1 MGEAFWA
8 AREGDALLHTSF
20 LADLVGSALEFAI
33 NAAIDFAAL
42 AVVALAT
49 GATVA
54 TLGCSAV
61 LLVGTVVG
69 ATMLLS
75 GAGEKIS
82 KACED
87 IANSLFPPKI
97 EGYILTGS
105 GDTRINSKR
114 AARAAAT
121 ALSRHDVETLDAQAQ
136 AEAEEEKRRQD
147 AKSMWDVAGEY
158 LDAVKGRAENMA
170 KGVVSVVSRMGSAEG
185 WASLGNDALAE
196 AGDMLSDTGHFI
208 SEMWQPTVAT
218 AYPGSDPKQDDKIDC
233 HKHPSSFS
241 QFMVQKLQAL
251 TDDPVGTVLGA
262 MNPFGALEIGFQAAS
277 ALIGSVSNLFK
288 GDDEPPA
295 AEYIAEGTRDVRI
308 NSQPAARSGVRCTCE
323 AKVVDEP
330 ENGVHVSGDV
340 RIGGPLLVVRDIK
353 SGKSQITLVTTIA
366 LTFMQPGRA
375 SAKSACFMMGLGINM
390 MVQQAGSA
398 LNRPVNAAT
407 GAKYLAGDD
416 DVDFS
421 LPGHFPLEWQR
432 TYSSRDERTEG
443 MFGRGWSVLYEVC
456 LECTPDNPDENCMT
470 YVAPMGRRIDLQAVE
485 PGSGFYSPGEG
496 LAVRRS
502 EQGHWLISSD
512 DGVYRL
518 FEADPSSPQR
528 RRLKMLGDRNS
539 NCQHLTYDNHGR
551 LVEISG
557 DRQRPCIR
565 LHYELAAHPQRVTR
579 IFRHYPE
586 GEPELLRRY
595 RYDEAGQLNG
605 VVNNAGQ
612 YQREFAYDDNDCMTM
627 HREPGGER
635 YYYTWAWFEG
645 PDDAAWRVTGHHTD
659 SGEQYRLDWNL
670 AERSL
675 CVTDSLG
682 RTRCHWWDAQG
693 LVTAYRDEA
702 GQMTTFRWSDEER
715 LLLGMTDAQGGKWC
729 YVYDRLG
736 HLTETHDP
744 LGRVEQTQWHPVWH
758 QPETEV
764 DAAGAAWRYEY
775 DERGNLQAVSDPL
788 HQRTVYGYDRHGQV
802 VRITDAQGG
811 DKYLQWN
818 EDGQLMRHTDCSGSQ
833 TAWFY
838 DERTRLERVTDAESN
853 STRYSYDGNGHLTE
867 VMFADGRTERYQPDA
882 AGRLVKYTSPAG
894 QITRWQ
900 RDGQGRVRRQ
910 TDATGRRTAYEYDAY
925 GRLTT
930 LTNENGESYR
940 FRYDVLDRVTEQT
953 DPGGSRRTYG
963 YNALNAVTAVIYGG
977 ERGGEIRHGLERD
990 AAGRLTAKITPETRT
1005 EYRYDAADR
1014 LLEIRRRRYDAAEGG
1029 EPEVIRFSYDSPGNL
1044 LSEETAQGVLQ
1055 HRYDVQGNRTET
1067 QMPDGR
1073 TLRYLYYG
1081 SGHLQQINL
1090 GRDVISEF
1098 TRDHLHRE
1106 VQRSQGRLDT
1116 RRMYDRTGRLTRK
1129 LTCKGM
1135 RGVVPETFI
1144 DREYAYSGQD
1154 ELLKKRHSRQGVT
1167 DYFYDTTGR
1176 ITACRNE
1183 AYLDSWQYDAAA
1195 NLLDRRQG
1203 ETAQAGAGSVVPFN
1217 RITSY
1222 RGLHYRYD
1230 EYGRVVEKRGRNGTQ
1245 HYRWDAEHR
1254 LTEVAVIR
1262 GSTVRRY
1269 GYVYDAPGRRVE
1281 KHELDAEGKPYNR
1294 TTFLWDGMRLAQE
1307 CRLGRSSSLYIYSD
1321 QGSHEP
1327 LARVDRAAPG
1337 EADEVLY
1344 YHTDVNGAP
1353 EEMTD
1358 SGGNIVWE
1366 AGYQVW
1372 GNLTHEK
1379 ETRPVQQNLRFQGQY
1394 LDRETGLHYNLYRFY
1409 DPDIGKFISGDP
1421 IGLAGGPNLYAY
1433 APNPLGWIDPLGL
1446 KVCGL
1451 KNKDLGKNGIEI
1463 ANSITKKGQPK
1474 IEILFNNMNDA
1485 KNWAASKLGLGK
1497 TRMYDSSGKWI
1508 GWQNKAGDK
1517 VYWGHGDWGKGVGK
1531 STFPHLNYDINGTS
1545 GHLFIR
1551 DKIINRGQWD
1561 EFSGFFD

>member
-33 NAAIDFAAL
+33 NAVIDFAAL

-233 HKHPSSFS
+233 HKHPSSFT
-241 QFMVQKLQAL
+241 QFMAQKLQAL

-262 MNPFGALEIGFQAAS
+262 MNTFDVLEAGFQAAS

-390 MVQQAGSA
+390 MVQKAGSA

-456 LECTPDNPDENCMT
+456 LERTPDNPDENCMT
-470 YVAPMGRRIDLQAVE
+470 YVSPMGRRIDLQAVE

-518 FEADPSSPQR
+518 FEADPFSPQR

-595 RYDEAGQLNG
+595 RYDEAGRLNG
-605 VVNNAGQ
+605 VVDNAGQ

-635 YYYTWAWFEG
+635 YYYSWAWFEG

-702 GQMTTFRWSDEER
+702 GQMTT
-715 LLLGMTDAQGGKWC
+715 
-729 YVYDRLG
+729 
-736 HLTETHDP
+736 
-744 LGRVEQTQWHPVWH
+744 
-758 QPETEV
+758 
-764 DAAGAAWRYEY
+764 
-775 DERGNLQAVSDPL
+775 
-788 HQRTVYGYDRHGQV
+788 
-802 VRITDAQGG
+802 
-811 DKYLQWN
+811 
-818 EDGQLMRHTDCSGSQ
+818 
-833 TAWFY
+833 
-838 DERTRLERVTDAESN
+838 
-853 STRYSYDGNGHLTE
+853 
-867 VMFADGRTERYQPDA
+867 
-882 AGRLVKYTSPAG
+882 
-894 QITRWQ
+894 
-900 RDGQGRVRRQ
+900 
-910 TDATGRRTAYEYDAY
+910 
-925 GRLTT
+925 

-953 DPGGSRRTYG
+953 DPGGSRRAYG

-990 AAGRLTAKITPETRT
+990 AAGRLTVKITPETRT

-1014 LLEIRRRRYDAAEGG
+1014 LLEIRRRQHDAAEGG
-1029 EPEVIRFSYDSPGNL
+1029 EPEVIRFSYDSAGNL

-1055 HRYDVQGNRTET
+1055 NRYDVQGNRTET

-1358 SGGNIVWE
+1358 GGGNIVWE

-1421 IGLAGGPNLYAY
+1421 ISLRGGINLYAY
-1433 APNPLGWIDPLGL
+1433 AQNPLSWIEPLGL
-1446 KVCGL
+1446 TGEWVNPKDINFSQRTISPHDYAEIMRNGGWDWDRSPLRVIDIDGQLVSYDNRRLDAALEAGLDKV
-1451 KNKDLGKNGIEI
+1451 KVIRIDPNAPHPD
-1463 ANSITKKGQPK
+1463 SST
-1474 IEILFNNMNDA
+1474 
-1485 KNWAASKLGLGK
+1485 GK
-1497 TRMYDSSGKWI
+1497 TWLQKFRERFRDRRNI
-1508 GWQNKAGDK
+1508 KAGGIVPDK
-1517 VYWGHGDWGKGVGK
+1517 G
-1531 STFPHLNYDINGTS
+1531 LNSRPERTS
-1545 GHLFIR
+1545 
-1551 DKIINRGQWD
+1551 RGCK
-1561 EFSGFFD
+1561 

>member
-1 MGEAFWA
+1 
-8 AREGDALLHTSF
+8 
-20 LADLVGSALEFAI
+20 
-33 NAAIDFAAL
+33 
-42 AVVALAT
+42 
-49 GATVA
+49 
-54 TLGCSAV
+54 
-61 LLVGTVVG
+61 
-69 ATMLLS
+69 
-75 GAGEKIS
+75 
-82 KACED
+82 
-87 IANSLFPPKI
+87 
-97 EGYILTGS
+97 
-105 GDTRINSKR
+105 
-114 AARAAAT
+114 
-121 ALSRHDVETLDAQAQ
+121 
-136 AEAEEEKRRQD
+136 
-147 AKSMWDVAGEY
+147 
-158 LDAVKGRAENMA
+158 
-170 KGVVSVVSRMGSAEG
+170 
-185 WASLGNDALAE
+185 
-196 AGDMLSDTGHFI
+196 
-208 SEMWQPTVAT
+208 
-218 AYPGSDPKQDDKIDC
+218 
-233 HKHPSSFS
+233 
-241 QFMVQKLQAL
+241 
-251 TDDPVGTVLGA
+251 
-262 MNPFGALEIGFQAAS
+262 
-277 ALIGSVSNLFK
+277 
-288 GDDEPPA
+288 
-295 AEYIAEGTRDVRI
+295 
-308 NSQPAARSGVRCTCE
+308 
-323 AKVVDEP
+323 
-330 ENGVHVSGDV
+330 
-340 RIGGPLLVVRDIK
+340 
-353 SGKSQITLVTTIA
+353 
-366 LTFMQPGRA
+366 
-375 SAKSACFMMGLGINM
+375 
-390 MVQQAGSA
+390 
-398 LNRPVNAAT
+398 
-407 GAKYLAGDD
+407 
-416 DVDFS
+416 
-421 LPGHFPLEWQR
+421 
-432 TYSSRDERTEG
+432 
-443 MFGRGWSVLYEVC
+443 
-456 LECTPDNPDENCMT
+456 
-470 YVAPMGRRIDLQAVE
+470 
-485 PGSGFYSPGEG
+485 
-496 LAVRRS
+496 
-502 EQGHWLISSD
+502 
-512 DGVYRL
+512 
-518 FEADPSSPQR
+518 
-528 RRLKMLGDRNS
+528 
-539 NCQHLTYDNHGR
+539 
-551 LVEISG
+551 
-557 DRQRPCIR
+557 
-565 LHYELAAHPQRVTR
+565 
-579 IFRHYPE
+579 
-586 GEPELLRRY
+586 
-595 RYDEAGQLNG
+595 
-605 VVNNAGQ
+605 
-612 YQREFAYDDNDCMTM
+612 MTM

-635 YYYTWAWFEG
+635 YYYSWAWFEG

-659 SGEQYRLDWNL
+659 SVEQYRLDWNL

-715 LLLGMTDAQGGKWC
+715 LLLGMTDAQGGKWR

-802 VRITDAQGG
+802 VRITDARGG

-882 AGRLVKYTSPAG
+882 AGRL
-894 QITRWQ
+894 
-900 RDGQGRVRRQ
+900 
-910 TDATGRRTAYEYDAY
+910 
-925 GRLTT
+925 
-930 LTNENGESYR
+930 
-940 FRYDVLDRVTEQT
+940 
-953 DPGGSRRTYG
+953 
-963 YNALNAVTAVIYGG
+963 
-977 ERGGEIRHGLERD
+977 
-990 AAGRLTAKITPETRT
+990 TAKITPETRT

-1014 LLEIRRRRYDAAEGG
+1014 LLEIRRRQHDAAEGG
-1029 EPEVIRFSYDSPGNL
+1029 EPEVIRFSYDSAGNL

-1254 LTEVAVIR
+1254 LTEVAVTR
-1262 GSTVRRY
+1262 GDTVRRY

-1358 SGGNIVWE
+1358 GRGNIVWE

-1421 IGLAGGPNLYAY
+1421 ISLKGGINLYAY
-1433 APNPLGWIDPLGL
+1433 APNPLSWIDPLGL
-1446 KVCGL
+1446 KCWSSARRDYWKAEAKAAPKGMYSPVNMLRMRFGL
-1451 KNKDLGKNGIEI
+1451 
-1463 ANSITKKGQPK
+1463 APK
-1474 IEILFNNMNDA
+1474 IRVKEFHFKTGTERTRNVSLELNHRYWPQRDGKHVDIPYNLEKVTPWEHAAKDPYRHPGSELLEILQD
-1485 KNWAASKLGLGK
+1485 
-1497 TRMYDSSGKWI
+1497 I
-1508 GWQNKAGDK
+1508 GN
-1517 VYWGHGDWGKGVGK
+1517 YKG
-1531 STFPHLNYDINGTS
+1531 F
-1545 GHLFIR
+1545 
-1551 DKIINRGQWD
+1551 
-1561 EFSGFFD
+1561 

>member
-1 MGEAFWA
+1 
-8 AREGDALLHTSF
+8 
-20 LADLVGSALEFAI
+20 
-33 NAAIDFAAL
+33 
-42 AVVALAT
+42 
-49 GATVA
+49 
-54 TLGCSAV
+54 
-61 LLVGTVVG
+61 
-69 ATMLLS
+69 
-75 GAGEKIS
+75 
-82 KACED
+82 
-87 IANSLFPPKI
+87 
-97 EGYILTGS
+97 
-105 GDTRINSKR
+105 
-114 AARAAAT
+114 
-121 ALSRHDVETLDAQAQ
+121 
-136 AEAEEEKRRQD
+136 
-147 AKSMWDVAGEY
+147 
-158 LDAVKGRAENMA
+158 
-170 KGVVSVVSRMGSAEG
+170 
-185 WASLGNDALAE
+185 
-196 AGDMLSDTGHFI
+196 
-208 SEMWQPTVAT
+208 
-218 AYPGSDPKQDDKIDC
+218 
-233 HKHPSSFS
+233 
-241 QFMVQKLQAL
+241 
-251 TDDPVGTVLGA
+251 
-262 MNPFGALEIGFQAAS
+262 
-277 ALIGSVSNLFK
+277 
-288 GDDEPPA
+288 
-295 AEYIAEGTRDVRI
+295 
-308 NSQPAARSGVRCTCE
+308 
-323 AKVVDEP
+323 
-330 ENGVHVSGDV
+330 
-340 RIGGPLLVVRDIK
+340 
-353 SGKSQITLVTTIA
+353 
-366 LTFMQPGRA
+366 
-375 SAKSACFMMGLGINM
+375 
-390 MVQQAGSA
+390 
-398 LNRPVNAAT
+398 
-407 GAKYLAGDD
+407 
-416 DVDFS
+416 
-421 LPGHFPLEWQR
+421 
-432 TYSSRDERTEG
+432 
-443 MFGRGWSVLYEVC
+443 
-456 LECTPDNPDENCMT
+456 MT
-470 YVAPMGRRIDLQAVE
+470 YVAPMGRQIDLQAVE

-518 FEADPSSPQR
+518 FEADPFSPQR

-595 RYDEAGQLNG
+595 RYDEAGRLNG
-605 VVNNAGQ
+605 VVDNAGQ

-715 LLLGMTDAQGGKWC
+715 LLLGMTDAQGGKWR

-802 VRITDAQGG
+802 VRITDARGG

-953 DPGGSRRTYG
+953 DPGGSRRAYG

-1005 EYRYDAADR
+1005 EYR
-1014 LLEIRRRRYDAAEGG
+1014 
-1029 EPEVIRFSYDSPGNL
+1029 
-1044 LSEETAQGVLQ
+1044 
-1055 HRYDVQGNRTET
+1055 
-1067 QMPDGR
+1067 
-1073 TLRYLYYG
+1073 
-1081 SGHLQQINL
+1081 
-1090 GRDVISEF
+1090 
-1098 TRDHLHRE
+1098 
-1106 VQRSQGRLDT
+1106 
-1116 RRMYDRTGRLTRK
+1116 
-1129 LTCKGM
+1129 
-1135 RGVVPETFI
+1135 
-1144 DREYAYSGQD
+1144 
-1154 ELLKKRHSRQGVT
+1154 
-1167 DYFYDTTGR
+1167 
-1176 ITACRNE
+1176 
-1183 AYLDSWQYDAAA
+1183 YDAAA

-1307 CRLGRSSSLYIYSD
+1307 CRPGRSSSLYIYSD

-1358 SGGNIVWE
+1358 GRGNIVWE

-1421 IGLAGGPNLYAY
+1421 ISLKGGINLYAY
-1433 APNPLGWIDPLGL
+1433 APNPLSWIDPLGL
-1446 KVCGL
+1446 KCGSSYEQARNKAL
-1451 KNKDLGKNGIEI
+1451 KWLEERGFKAERVNIGKFGSTRGKPVGMTT
-1463 ANSITKKGQPK
+1463 A
-1474 IEILFNNMNDA
+1474 D
-1485 KNWAASKLGLGK
+1485 GK
-1497 TRMYDSSGKWI
+1497 TGFRIEYDERSGAHINVFSGK
-1508 GWQNKAGDK
+1508 DK
-1517 VYWGHGDWGKGVGK
+1517 GEHFLSDASESIVTKLQK
-1531 STFPHLNYDINGTS
+1531 
-1545 GHLFIR
+1545 LFDLPSKPQRPI
-1551 DKIINRGQWD
+1551 
-1561 EFSGFFD
+1561 S

>member
-33 NAAIDFAAL
+33 NAVIDFAAL

-208 SEMWQPTVAT
+208 SEMWQLTVAT

-233 HKHPSSFS
+233 HKHPSSFT
-241 QFMVQKLQAL
+241 QFMAQKLQAL

-262 MNPFGALEIGFQAAS
+262 MNTFDVLETGFQAAS

-375 SAKSACFMMGLGINM
+375 LAKSACFMMGLGINM
-390 MVQQAGSA
+390 MVQKAGSA

-456 LECTPDNPDENCMT
+456 LERTPDNPDENCMT
-470 YVAPMGRRIDLQAVE
+470 YVSPMGRRIDLQAVE

-518 FEADPSSPQR
+518 FEADPFSPQR

-595 RYDEAGQLNG
+595 RYDEAGRLNG
-605 VVNNAGQ
+605 VVDNAGQ

-645 PDDAAWRVTGHHTD
+645 PDDAAWRVT
-659 SGEQYRLDWNL
+659 
-670 AERSL
+670 
-675 CVTDSLG
+675 
-682 RTRCHWWDAQG
+682 
-693 LVTAYRDEA
+693 
-702 GQMTTFRWSDEER
+702 
-715 LLLGMTDAQGGKWC
+715 
-729 YVYDRLG
+729 
-736 HLTETHDP
+736 
-744 LGRVEQTQWHPVWH
+744 
-758 QPETEV
+758 
-764 DAAGAAWRYEY
+764 
-775 DERGNLQAVSDPL
+775 
-788 HQRTVYGYDRHGQV
+788 
-802 VRITDAQGG
+802 
-811 DKYLQWN
+811 
-818 EDGQLMRHTDCSGSQ
+818 
-833 TAWFY
+833 
-838 DERTRLERVTDAESN
+838 
-853 STRYSYDGNGHLTE
+853 
-867 VMFADGRTERYQPDA
+867 
-882 AGRLVKYTSPAG
+882 
-894 QITRWQ
+894 
-900 RDGQGRVRRQ
+900 
-910 TDATGRRTAYEYDAY
+910 
-925 GRLTT
+925 
-930 LTNENGESYR
+930 
-940 FRYDVLDRVTEQT
+940 EQT
-953 DPGGSRRTYG
+953 DPGGSRRAYG

-1014 LLEIRRRRYDAAEGG
+1014 LLEIRRRRHDAAEGG
-1029 EPEVIRFSYDSPGNL
+1029 EPEVIRFSYDSAGNL

-1055 HRYDVQGNRTET
+1055 NRYDVQGNRTET

-1358 SGGNIVWE
+1358 GGGNIVWE

-1421 IGLAGGPNLYAY
+1421 IGLAGGINLYQY
-1433 APNPLGWIDPLGL
+1433 APNPLSYIDPLGL
-1446 KVCGL
+1446 CKKFAGKGSPAERARNYRSTGQVGGKRNIATSNYNINGQTGTADALSGMNTNNSPFLHTPADGSRKFTTFEVGHDRAFDSEVKIFEHIANKFPTTAKGRIDLYSELKVCPSCSEVITQF
-1451 KNKDLGKNGIEI
+1451 KAMYPNIEV
-1463 ANSITKKGQPK
+1463 NVT
-1474 IEILFNNMNDA
+1474 
-1485 KNWAASKLGLGK
+1485 
-1497 TRMYDSSGKWI
+1497 
-1508 GWQNKAGDK
+1508 
-1517 VYWGHGDWGKGVGK
+1517 WGG
-1531 STFPHLNYDINGTS
+1531 
-1545 GHLFIR
+1545 
-1551 DKIINRGQWD
+1551 
-1561 EFSGFFD
+1561 

>member
-1 MGEAFWA
+1 
-8 AREGDALLHTSF
+8 
-20 LADLVGSALEFAI
+20 
-33 NAAIDFAAL
+33 
-42 AVVALAT
+42 
-49 GATVA
+49 
-54 TLGCSAV
+54 
-61 LLVGTVVG
+61 
-69 ATMLLS
+69 
-75 GAGEKIS
+75 
-82 KACED
+82 
-87 IANSLFPPKI
+87 
-97 EGYILTGS
+97 
-105 GDTRINSKR
+105 
-114 AARAAAT
+114 
-121 ALSRHDVETLDAQAQ
+121 
-136 AEAEEEKRRQD
+136 
-147 AKSMWDVAGEY
+147 
-158 LDAVKGRAENMA
+158 
-170 KGVVSVVSRMGSAEG
+170 
-185 WASLGNDALAE
+185 
-196 AGDMLSDTGHFI
+196 
-208 SEMWQPTVAT
+208 
-218 AYPGSDPKQDDKIDC
+218 
-233 HKHPSSFS
+233 
-241 QFMVQKLQAL
+241 
-251 TDDPVGTVLGA
+251 
-262 MNPFGALEIGFQAAS
+262 
-277 ALIGSVSNLFK
+277 
-288 GDDEPPA
+288 
-295 AEYIAEGTRDVRI
+295 
-308 NSQPAARSGVRCTCE
+308 
-323 AKVVDEP
+323 
-330 ENGVHVSGDV
+330 
-340 RIGGPLLVVRDIK
+340 
-353 SGKSQITLVTTIA
+353 
-366 LTFMQPGRA
+366 
-375 SAKSACFMMGLGINM
+375 
-390 MVQQAGSA
+390 
-398 LNRPVNAAT
+398 
-407 GAKYLAGDD
+407 
-416 DVDFS
+416 
-421 LPGHFPLEWQR
+421 
-432 TYSSRDERTEG
+432 
-443 MFGRGWSVLYEVC
+443 
-456 LECTPDNPDENCMT
+456 
-470 YVAPMGRRIDLQAVE
+470 
-485 PGSGFYSPGEG
+485 
-496 LAVRRS
+496 
-502 EQGHWLISSD
+502 
-512 DGVYRL
+512 
-518 FEADPSSPQR
+518 
-528 RRLKMLGDRNS
+528 
-539 NCQHLTYDNHGR
+539 
-551 LVEISG
+551 
-557 DRQRPCIR
+557 
-565 LHYELAAHPQRVTR
+565 
-579 IFRHYPE
+579 
-586 GEPELLRRY
+586 
-595 RYDEAGQLNG
+595 
-605 VVNNAGQ
+605 
-612 YQREFAYDDNDCMTM
+612 M

-715 LLLGMTDAQGGKWC
+715 LLLGMTDAQGGKWR

-788 HQRTVYGYDRHGQV
+788 HQRT
-802 VRITDAQGG
+802 
-811 DKYLQWN
+811 
-818 EDGQLMRHTDCSGSQ
+818 
-833 TAWFY
+833 
-838 DERTRLERVTDAESN
+838 
-853 STRYSYDGNGHLTE
+853 
-867 VMFADGRTERYQPDA
+867 
-882 AGRLVKYTSPAG
+882 
-894 QITRWQ
+894 
-900 RDGQGRVRRQ
+900 
-910 TDATGRRTAYEYDAY
+910 
-925 GRLTT
+925 
-930 LTNENGESYR
+930 
-940 FRYDVLDRVTEQT
+940 
-953 DPGGSRRTYG
+953 
-963 YNALNAVTAVIYGG
+963 
-977 ERGGEIRHGLERD
+977 
-990 AAGRLTAKITPETRT
+990 

-1014 LLEIRRRRYDAAEGG
+1014 LLEIRRRRHDAAEGG
-1029 EPEVIRFSYDSPGNL
+1029 EPEVIRFSYDSAGNL

-1055 HRYDVQGNRTET
+1055 NRYDVQGNRTET

-1358 SGGNIVWE
+1358 GGGNIVWE

-1421 IGLAGGPNLYAY
+1421 ISLRGGINLYAY
-1433 APNPLGWIDPLGL
+1433 APNPISWIDPLGL
-1446 KVCGL
+1446 RKSCSGFSSADDAARSALSKYNPMSIFKNREYGGIIFRAKDGSYGYTRGRLGTGRTAPTFKDSAGGL
-1451 KNKDLGKNGIEI
+1451 P
-1463 ANSITKKGQPK
+1463 KGSTPVGQYHTHGDYSDSG
-1474 IEILFNNMNDA
+1474 FNR
-1485 KNWAASKLGLGK
+1485 
-1497 TRMYDSSGKWI
+1497 T
-1508 GWQNKAGDK
+1508 NKAGDYHNSDQFSSK
-1517 VYWGHGDWGKGVGK
+1517 
-1531 STFPHLNYDINGTS
+1531 DIFIHNQANGSYPGYTDALGTPS
-1545 GHLFIR
+1545 GGFW
-1551 DKIINRGQWD
+1551 KIFGRV
-1561 EFSGFFD
+1561 SGPDDAIPL